1 MKYRSLTLALVILF
15 GSSLA
20 LCAQAAKSSSASS
33 SGGKWGLLFDAKNL
47 LALDGFEDGYQ
58 AGAGLKYWIQPS
70 FAARALFMIDH
81 VTPPEESLLPVDTKI
96 GLSLAGE
103 WHPTKRANASPYL
116 GGLVGF
122 RSWAVEGV
130 PETRIDIYLGGI
142 FGVEVKLLQSI
153 SCFAEYQLLG
163 VFDAEGFTLSLG
175 TEGSD
180 GSRALLGLIF
190 YF

>member
-1 MKYRSLTLALVILF
+1 MKLRSLTLALVILSA
-15 GSSLA
+15 SSLA
-20 LCAQAAKSSSASS
+20 LGAQAAKSSSS
-33 SGGKWGLLFDAKNL
+33 SGAGDWGLLFDAKNL

-58 AGAGLKYWIQPS
+58 AGAGVKYWINPS
-70 FAARALFMIDH
+70 IAARALVMIDH
-81 VTPPEESLLPVDTKI
+81 VTPPEDSLLPVDTKL

-103 WHPTKRANASPYL
+103 WHPTKRSNASPYL

-122 RSWAVEGV
+122 RSWAVETV

-153 SCFAEYQLLG
+153 SCFAEYQLLAAW
-163 VFDAEGFTLSLG
+163 DIQGFSLSLG